1 MTGFLI
7 LPFLFISDLHCIWAG
22 KCLLIDRWTGVVL
35 SCSTQWFH
43 GQRIETEGRCYPG
56 ALDMPFCHISFFFLV
71 RCSKIPLRKIRYLS
85 SDISLKSGISCAGG
99 WLLLLMYGVA
109 GSCLWLEWQF
119 SLHIPAWYDHYLVV
133 FIWMEQ
139 SSVFCMCGAITCL
152 MQVTEKISDWSG
164 YPEQQVRFVFVLYF
178 RDSLRFVRNILC
190 FRSGIKFRDF
200 FRQAFSTGKYSG
212 FSCQDWNS
220 WSGSI
225 PFLPIQMCLSVH
237 CISYAR
243 VFQLPIY
250 DGRPLSRM
258 SWIIFFGICGIKRFL
273 SGNLSCLSFYTVLSS
288 LSPLFYGQSHVSP
301 RHFAL
306 SLLVDNGA
314 DHLKPD
320 NIFCASR

>member
-1 MTGFLI
+1 MPEAGHCCWCMELSAI
-7 LPFLFISDLHCIWAG
+7 VCDLSDSFRRIY
-22 KCLLIDRWTGVVL
+22 
-35 SCSTQWFH
+35 
-43 GQRIETEGRCYPG
+43 QRDTTI
-56 ALDMPFCHISFFFLV
+56 I
-71 RCSKIPLRKIRYLS
+71 LS
-85 SDISLKSGISCAGG
+85 SLYGWNSLCSRFLYVWRNNVPDVGDRKNFGLIRVSGTTGQVCFCALFPG
-99 WLLLLMYGVA
+99 
-109 GSCLWLEWQF
+109 QF
-119 SLHIPAWYDHYLVV
+119 ALCTNV
-133 FIWMEQ
+133 
-139 SSVFCMCGAITCL
+139 
-152 MQVTEKISDWSG
+152 
-164 YPEQQVRFVFVLYF
+164 
-178 RDSLRFVRNILC
+178 LC

-200 FRQAFSTGKYSG
+200 FRQAFSTCKYSG

-320 NIFCASR
+320 NIFCAST

>member
-1 MTGFLI
+1 M
-7 LPFLFISDLHCIWAG
+7 
-22 KCLLIDRWTGVVL
+22 
-35 SCSTQWFH
+35 
-43 GQRIETEGRCYPG
+43 
-56 ALDMPFCHISFFFLV
+56 
-71 RCSKIPLRKIRYLS
+71 
-85 SDISLKSGISCAGG
+85 
-99 WLLLLMYGVA
+99 
-109 GSCLWLEWQF
+109 
-119 SLHIPAWYDHYLVV
+119 
-133 FIWMEQ
+133 
-139 SSVFCMCGAITCL
+139 
-152 MQVTEKISDWSG
+152 TEKISDWSG

-243 VFQLPIY
+243 VFQWSTVITHVV
-250 DGRPLSRM
+250 D
-258 SWIIFFGICGIKRFL
+258 IFFGICGIKRFL
-273 SGNLSCLSFYTVLSS
+273 SGNLSCLSFYTVLFS
-288 LSPLFYGQSHVSP
+288 LSPLFYGQSHVSL
-301 RHFAL
+301 RLFAL

>member
-1 MTGFLI
+1 MVSWTKNRNGRQVPSWCTGYAVLPHQFFLSGWMQQNPVAGDQVFVVRYI
-7 LPFLFISDLHCIWAG
+7 SKEWYFLCRRLA
-22 KCLLIDRWTGVVL
+22 TVVDVWSCRQLSVTWVTVFTAYTSVIRPL
-35 SCSTQWFH
+35 SCRLYMDGTV
-43 GQRIETEGRCYPG
+43 
-56 ALDMPFCHISFFFLV
+56 FF
-71 RCSKIPLRKIRYLS
+71 P
-85 SDISLKSGISCAGG
+85 
-99 WLLLLMYGVA
+99 
-109 GSCLWLEWQF
+109 
-119 SLHIPAWYDHYLVV
+119 
-133 FIWMEQ
+133 
-139 SSVFCMCGAITCL
+139 VFCMCGAITCL

-178 RDSLRFVRNILC
+178 RNSLRFVHNILC

-200 FRQAFSTGKYSG
+200 FRQAFSTCKYSG